1 MIRLNFMAPAIP
13 RYKNIQ
19 NYILN
24 GIASGEFPNGS
35 QIPTELELS
44 EQFKVSRMTVNKAI
58 TELSLQK
65 VLTRIAG
72 KGTFVAQQ
80 KAQSSSMHV
89 VDIAVE
95 IKNRGNIHSTKLLEK
110 GMIPANESVALAL
123 GIYVG
128 TSVAFCHLI
137 HYENGMPILL
147 EQRYVN
153 ATLVPNFYAQDFT
166 LMTPSGF
173 LLANYA
179 LSEMEHTVDAIA
191 ATDSIAQHLQLALGD
206 PCLYIS
212 RRTWCEKE
220 LISFAHFTAA
230 GSRYKLYSR
239 INN

>member
-1 MIRLNFMAPAIP
+1 MAPAIP

-137 HYENGMPILL
+137 HYENVVCIIG
-147 EQRYVN
+147 Y
-153 ATLVPNFYAQDFT
+153 NFCCTDIHST
-166 LMTPSGF
+166 
-173 LLANYA
+173 ANY
-179 LSEMEHTVDAIA
+179 SSCQGYNFDKID
-191 ATDSIAQHLQLALGD
+191 DSCCTKLCD
-206 PCLYIS
+206 KS
-212 RRTWCEKE
+212 KTNF
-220 LISFAHFTAA
+220 LI
-230 GSRYKLYSR
+230 YCC
-239 INN
+239 